1 MAIDSA
7 ASLLFNIGADSGDAE
22 ANVQRFRAL
31 LGKDL
36 DDLSGEFSDWSM
48 KVFGD
53 LTTVEGAMLGV
64 TAALGAGIVA
74 LGVVVGEATEKYAKY
89 VEEVEHGSRVTGI
102 GMEQMSGLHLAAQLT
117 STNFDTLTRGIAF
130 FENQVHKANQGSA
143 EQLKLFGEL
152 HISQT
157 QLAAGEK
164 DIVPLI
170 DLVTERFHNLGSSAE
185 RVAIA
190 RGLFSRSG
198 VEDQKALDLMA
209 MGIRNLVE
217 RAREMGIALSD
228 DDGKALEKY
237 RVGVVLAK
245 AELQAL
251 AITIGREVLPMI
263 ADFAAVT
270 IGVLKELSSGQLL
283 HDMVAGQVIA
293 GIGTYSAIAKTQ
305 VEALAASL
313 TKLGGKDLDDPV
325 KKTKENF
332 SGLRDLL
339 MEVLEREQAITGGEE
354 GKITVEI
361 EKLQEELAKATA
373 EYNKLYDTAEKRA
386 SENAKVQAAAMRA
399 LPQAIAQLQDEL
411 RGQLAAKNLAAQEKA
426 GEELQELVLR
436 QGEQTL
442 AVKGS

>member
-1 MAIDSA
+1 
-7 ASLLFNIGADSGDAE
+7 
-22 ANVQRFRAL
+22 
-31 LGKDL
+31 
-36 DDLSGEFSDWSM
+36 
-48 KVFGD
+48 
-53 LTTVEGAMLGV
+53 
-64 TAALGAGIVA
+64 
-74 LGVVVGEATEKYAKY
+74 
-89 VEEVEHGSRVTGI
+89 
-102 GMEQMSGLHLAAQLT
+102 
-117 STNFDTLTRGIAF
+117 
-130 FENQVHKANQGSA
+130 
-143 EQLKLFGEL
+143 
-152 HISQT
+152 
-157 QLAAGEK
+157 
-164 DIVPLI
+164 
-170 DLVTERFHNLGSSAE
+170 
-185 RVAIA
+185 
-190 RGLFSRSG
+190 
-198 VEDQKALDLMA
+198 
-209 MGIRNLVE
+209 
-217 RAREMGIALSD
+217 
-228 DDGKALEKY
+228 
-237 RVGVVLAK
+237 VLAK